1 MSKFLAKLDWSVKE
15 TITDYY
21 NVQRIIPLSL
31 SPTILSLPRLL
42 TVLKWTIKIKKA
54 GVFSLVKV
62 S

>member
-21 NVQRIIPLSL
+21 NVQLIIPLSL

-42 TVLKWTIKIKKA
+42 TVLKWTIQIKKQEY
-54 GVFSLVKV
+54 LVWSK
-62 S
+62 